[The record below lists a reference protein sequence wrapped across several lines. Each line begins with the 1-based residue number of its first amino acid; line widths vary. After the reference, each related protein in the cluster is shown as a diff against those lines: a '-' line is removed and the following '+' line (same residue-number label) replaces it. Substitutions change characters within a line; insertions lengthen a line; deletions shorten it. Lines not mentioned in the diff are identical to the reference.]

1 MLCMVPTT
9 IVGKGNW
16 QAPALASSSAG
27 SSSAYVLRD
36 GNYYCKRLKMMRQLL
51 VLIQSTSILLF
62 GYFIPALSSVKAV
75 VHKDIEAYH
84 QWSTYWLILHLYTT
98 ILSPFLH
105 LTLHPLF
112 QLLAILW
119 LSLPRYQGAAVV
131 YDRIVVPWVN
141 KYEVKV
147 DDTIDVAHRGA
158 RRWVVAKLKT
168 IVWAIMGEGGSLVDI
183 LIQGVIGSTSI
194 VDDDSRVTDTQNKYH
209 SISASNPPLHSVKEA
224 LNHGSSSID
233 DMSTS
238 PSFVENLVQDFMS
251 MLVQGLYV
259 FANVEKGEPEPSI
272 FEKGFKLGVFSFDE
286 SEKRFIITPAGRDQ
300 QQESSVERLYVK
312 DLTRLAASG
321 SQGLVLECSKTTGE
335 LIMRAEIVLSD
346 ENDRDVL
353 LSGLRQCLPI
363 IKDE

>member
-1 MLCMVPTT
+1 
-9 IVGKGNW
+9 
-16 QAPALASSSAG
+16 
-27 SSSAYVLRD
+27 
-36 GNYYCKRLKMMRQLL
+36 MMQQLL
-51 VLIQSTSILLF
+51 TLFQSTSVLLF

-131 YDRIVVPWVN
+131 YDRVVIPWVN
-141 KYEVKV
+141 KYELQV

-158 RRWVVAKLKT
+158 RRWVLAKLKT
-168 IVWAIMGEGGSLVDI
+168 IVWAVIGEGGSFVDV
-183 LIQGVIGSTSI
+183 LIQSVIGYTSI
-194 VDDDSRVTDTQNKYH
+194 VDDDDSSVTGTQNKYH
-209 SISASNPPLHSVKEA
+209 SVSASNPPRHSVKEA
-224 LNHGSSSID
+224 LSHSSSSID
-233 DMSTS
+233 DMSIS
-238 PSFVENLVQDFMS
+238 PSFDENLVQDFFS

-259 FANVEKGEPEPSI
+259 FANVEKRGEDEHSI
-272 FEKGFKLGVFSFDE
+272 FEGGFKLGVFSFDE
-286 SEKRFIITPAGRDQ
+286 SEKKFNITPAERDQ
-300 QQESSVERLYVK
+300 QQESSVVERLYVN

-321 SQGLVLECSKTTGE
+321 SQGLLLECSKTTGE
-335 LIMRAEIVLSD
+335 LIIRAEIVLSD
-346 ENDRDVL
+346 ENDRDIL
-353 LSGLRQCLPI
+353 LNGLRQCLPI